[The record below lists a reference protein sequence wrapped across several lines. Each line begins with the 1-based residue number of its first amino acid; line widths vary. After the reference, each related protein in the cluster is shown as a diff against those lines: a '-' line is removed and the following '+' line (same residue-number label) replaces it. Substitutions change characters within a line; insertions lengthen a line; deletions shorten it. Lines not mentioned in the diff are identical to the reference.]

1 MVIAAVC
8 VGSSR
13 PRILRMVPTL
23 MAMHSF
29 HSFKPALNSK
39 RFQLGPSLD
48 TRPKALTRAFFPYA
62 LRRSRAPG
70 LASLPLT
77 F

>member
-8 VGSSR
+8 VGSST

-48 TRPKALTRAFFPYA
+48 TRPKALTRAFFRGKRGQADLHPEPQA
-62 LRRSRAPG
+62 G
-70 LASLPLT
+70 
-77 F
+77 FGF